1 MKSSEICNLAIQI
14 VAWLYGEVQYRQ
26 NNTTYYPDMSWNLL
40 TWYNN
45 AWHADCLGLVRA
57 VLCGW
62 NANKN
67 VVAGGADT
75 SYACY
80 NYNEIMM
87 LNSCSY
93 TSTNFVELANHP
105 CSLLYK
111 DGHVGIYLGEFQLNG
126 LTYNSAECTTSFGWG
141 GRPTWCDPDG
151 QRKAHKDAGGSG
163 SYWTHWGIFNLTGQ
177 DYGITEYDGGGTGAT
192 GFGSALT
199 QEEVLQYW
207 DTVGDPSYDY
217 LVQLADTLYGM
228 DSATFAIMAG
238 WEYGEGYQVID
249 EYMGY
254 LCACIPVNGY
264 MGYNMQTPSSLAS
277 WIAGGDSSAYY
288 SVAQMTARANQ
299 CRNDTSDF
307 GKATRI
313 ALLLA
318 LLNPNQRVVFC
329 NGVGSRPPE
338 NLLIYEIFLSGGQ
351 PIWAFASAYGD
362 QTYDITGSGIRGGLP
377 DPAGHTRKKLPVWMY
392 LRPYYNYNQYRMLWR

>member
-1 MKSSEICNLAIQI
+1 MKSSEVCNLAIQI
-14 VAWLYGEVQYRQ
+14 VAWIYGEVQYRQ

-75 SYACY
+75 SYQCY

-87 LNSCSY
+87 LNSCTY
-93 TSTNFVELANHP
+93 TSSNFVELASHP

-111 DGHVGIYLGEFQLNG
+111 GGHVGIYVGEFQLNG

-141 GRPTWCDPDG
+141 GRPVWVDPDG

-163 SYWTHWGIFNLTGQ
+163 SYWEQWGIFNLTGN
-177 DYGITEYDGGGTGAT
+177 DYGLTEYDGGGTGST
-192 GFGSALT
+192 GFGSQLS

-217 LVQLADTLYGM
+217 LEQLADTLYGM

-254 LCACIPVNGY
+254 LCACIPVNGF
-264 MGYNMQTPSSLAS
+264 MGYNMQTPQTLAS

-299 CRNDTSDF
+299 CKNDTSAL

-329 NGVGSRPPE
+329 NGVGSRPPD

-362 QTYDITGSGIRGGLP
+362 RTYDITGTGIRGGMP
-377 DPAGHTRKKLPVWMY
+377 TPAEKTHKKMPVWMY
-392 LRPYYNYNQYRMLWR
+392 LRPYYNYSQYRKIRR